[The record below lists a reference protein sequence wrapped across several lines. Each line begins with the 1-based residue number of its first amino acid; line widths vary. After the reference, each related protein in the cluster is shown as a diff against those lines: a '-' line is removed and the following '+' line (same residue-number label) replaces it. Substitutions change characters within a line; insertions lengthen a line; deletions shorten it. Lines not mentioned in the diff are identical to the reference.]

1 MQFGHKTIAVLVI
14 ALGGVIAGAYTL
26 GRSAGTPAATQA
38 AALPAPAP
46 AAKAMGGS
54 PEGAPAG
61 NIQAPAGHPPVAEGG
76 APPTEGKVQVDPTAK
91 FVHFRVGNRNVKDI
105 LTEDNIVW
113 VGTSGGVI
121 RYDTKTDE
129 FKLFDTRAGLL
140 SNGVFHISRLDGKLA
155 VGTYG
160 GGLSLLD
167 EKTGKWETFNI
178 PDGLGDAFVY
188 DVLKAKNGDVWIA
201 TWSGVNRIKGGNLK
215 DRSKWELHTVASTK
229 GGLPNDWVYGLA
241 EGKDGI
247 MWLATEGGLARWV
260 DGKWDNW
267 NHAKGQGADYE
278 IVKDDLAFKND
289 PSKVSSHHARQKQ
302 EMGLQG
308 IDTAYNP
315 NYIVSLVADRDGT
328 VWAGTWGGGLAH
340 FDGKQF
346 RNYTTKDGLP
356 GNHVF
361 MLHQAR
367 DGDLY
372 VGTNAGVTKFKDGKF
387 GAPLTTADGL
397 FSNTVFSMDTGAD
410 GSLWVGSF
418 GGVAHIGKK

>member
-26 GRSAGTPAATQA
+26 GRNAGNPGAPQA
-38 AALPAPAP
+38 AAVG
-46 AAKAMGGS
+46 AKAMGGS

-61 NIQAPAGHPPVAEGG
+61 NVQAPAGHPPVAEGG
-76 APPTEGKVQVDPTAK
+76 APPTEGKVKVDPTAK

-105 LTEDNIVW
+105 LSEDNVVW

-129 FKLFDTRAGLL
+129 YKLFDTRAGLL

-167 EKTGKWETFNI
+167 EKSGKWETFNI

-215 DRSKWELHTVASTK
+215 DRTKWELHTVASTK

-247 MWLATEGGLARWV
+247 VWLATEGGLARWV

-267 NHAKGQGADYE
+267 NHAKGQGAPYE
-278 IVKDDLAFKND
+278 LVKDDLAFKND

-315 NYIVSLVADRDGT
+315 NYIVSLVAARDGT

-346 RNYTTKDGLP
+346 RNYTVKDGLP

-361 MLHQAR
+361 MLHQAK

-372 VGTNAGVTKFKDGKF
+372 IGTNAGVTKFKEGKF
-387 GAPLTTADGL
+387 SAPLTTADGL
-397 FSNTVFSMDTGAD
+397 FSNAVFSMDTGSD
-410 GSLWVGSF
+410 GTLWVGSF

>member
-26 GRSAGTPAATQA
+26 GRNAGSPGTAQT
-38 AALPAPAP
+38 APVG
-46 AAKAMGGS
+46 AKAMGGA
-54 PEGAPAG
+54 PEGNPAAG

-76 APPTEGKVQVDPTAK
+76 APPTEGKVQVDPAAK

-105 LTEDNIVW
+105 LTEDNVVW

-121 RYDTKTDE
+121 RYDTKTDQY
-129 FKLFDTRAGLL
+129 KLFDTRAGLL
-140 SNGVFHISRLDGKLA
+140 SNGVFHLSRLDGRLA

-188 DVLKAKNGDVWIA
+188 DVLKTKNGDVWIA

-215 DRSKWELHTVASTK
+215 DRTKWELHTVASTK

-247 MWLATEGGLARWV
+247 VWLATEGGLARYV
-260 DGKWDNW
+260 EGKWDNW
-267 NHAKGQGADYE
+267 NHAKGQGAPYE
-278 IVKDDLAFKND
+278 LVKDDLAFKND

-315 NYIVSLVADRDGT
+315 NYIVSLVAARDGT

-361 MLHQAR
+361 MLHQSK

-372 VGTNAGVTKFKDGKF
+372 IGTNAGVTKFKDEKF
-387 GAPLTTADGL
+387 SAPLTTADGL
-397 FSNTVFSMDTGAD
+397 FSNAVFSMDTAPD

>member
-167 EKTGKWETFNI
+167 EKTGKLETFNI

>member
-14 ALGGVIAGAYTL
+14 ALGGVVAGAYTL
-26 GRSAGTPAATQA
+26 GRKAAGPAAPQSVVSA
-38 AALPAPAP
+38 Q
-46 AAKAMGGS
+46 AMGGAAS
-54 PEGAPAG
+54 GAAAG

-76 APPTEGKVQVDPTAK
+76 APPTEGKVKIDPAAK

-105 LTEDNIVW
+105 LTEDNVVW

-129 FKLFDTRAGLL
+129 YKLFDTRAGLL

-215 DRSKWELHTVASTK
+215 DRSKWELHTVASTN

-247 MWLATEGGLARWV
+247 VWLATEGGLARWV
-260 DGKWDNW
+260 EGKWDNW
-267 NHAKGQGADYE
+267 NHAKGQGAPYE
-278 IVKDDLAFKND
+278 VVKDNLAFKND

-315 NYIVSLVADRDGT
+315 NYIVSLVADKDGT

-346 RNYTTKDGLP
+346 RNFTTADGLP

-361 MLHQAR
+361 MLHQAKN
-367 DGDLY
+367 GDLY
-372 VGTNAGVTKFKDGKF
+372 VGTNAGVATYKDGKF
-387 GAPLTTADGL
+387 SAPLTTKDGL
-397 FSNTVFSMDTGAD
+397 FSDAVFSMDTGAD

-418 GGVAHIGKK
+418 GGVAHIAKK